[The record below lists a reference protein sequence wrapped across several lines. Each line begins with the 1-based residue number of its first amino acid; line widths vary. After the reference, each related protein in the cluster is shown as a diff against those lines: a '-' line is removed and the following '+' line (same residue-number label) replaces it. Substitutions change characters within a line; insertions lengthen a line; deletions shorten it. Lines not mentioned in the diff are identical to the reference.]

1 MNEPMLT
8 IFTVPKPFR
17 GNFETIQYNAIKS
30 WKMLEAGPDII
41 LLGDDFGTGETA
53 AELGVLHIRD
63 IETTPAGTPLI
74 DSIFGSA
81 RAAAETPWLAYIN
94 CDCILLDDFSSS
106 LSLLQQGLKDG
117 GISAFLLGSQRIE
130 IDVNGRLSFDDPGWQ
145 AGLIEDTMNRGV
157 RDSKTANEIFLFNR
171 DLFGEIPPFAIG
183 RPCWDNWMVWYAWK
197 KRCAV
202 IDATEAFMVIHQ
214 CHDYTHVPGGWQAA
228 WKGEEA
234 QRNLALA
241 EGKFMSLNLA
251 CTHVL
256 DRQGLRPGRLEDGSM
271 RNSLVSRRLGRGM
284 DEFNRGRYAEALD
297 YFNDALS
304 RSGSLFIESL
314 HLIRA
319 VCLMQLNRNAE
330 AKEALEAELAVNS
343 GSSEARR
350 LLVQLDGE
358 KG

>member
-1 MNEPMLT
+1 MNKCMLT

-41 LLGDDFGTGETA
+41 LLGDDFGTGEMA
-53 AELGVLHIRD
+53 AELGALHIRD

-81 RAAAETPWLAYIN
+81 RANTETPWLAYIN
-94 CDCILLDDFSSS
+94 CDCILLDDFSAS
-106 LSLLQQGLKDG
+106 LSLLQQGLKACSIPD
-117 GISAFLLGSQRIE
+117 FLLGSQRIE
-130 IDVNGRLSFDDPGWQ
+130 IDVGNRLSFNDPGWRT
-145 AGLIEDTMNRGV
+145 GLVNDVTNKGV

-171 DLFGEIPPFAIG
+171 DLFDEIPPFAIG

-197 KRCAV
+197 KHTAV

-214 CHDYTHVPGGWQAA
+214 CHDYTHVAGGWQAA

-241 EGKFMSLNLA
+241 SGRFMSLNLA

-271 RNSLVSRRLGRGM
+271 RDSLVSRRLGRGM
-284 DEFNRGRYAEALD
+284 DEFNQGRYCEALD
-297 YFNDALS
+297 YFNDALA
-304 RSGSLFIESL
+304 RSGSLYIESL

-319 VCLMQLNRNAE
+319 ICLTQLNRRTE
-330 AKEALEAELAVNS
+330 AREALENELAANS
-343 GSSEARR
+343 GNQEARR
-350 LLVQLDGE
+350 LLMQLNGE
-358 KG
+358 KD